1 MTPDTAHPPSLYR
14 EVQHFRQPLLWVLL
28 IGLAG
33 FSLFMVVG
41 IILPGGSPDLMEISD
56 PIYAAAVV
64 AFGLGFPVFF
74 AILALE
80 VEVGPE
86 GIRYRFFPIHTA
98 YRTIVWSELARYRV
112 ASWRSTREYGGWG
125 IRYKWKG
132 YACTVCGDQGI
143 IFDRKDGTR
152 VMLGS
157 AAPRDFVLAVEKWS
171 GIPPAG

>member
-1 MTPDTAHPPSLYR
+1 MTPDTAHNQSLYR

-33 FSLFMVVG
+33 VSLFMAAS
-41 IILPGGSPDLMEISD
+41 IILQGGSPDLSGESN
-56 PIYAAAVV
+56 PLYAAAGI
-64 AFGLGFPVFF
+64 AFGLGFPIFF

-80 VEVGPE
+80 VEVG
-86 GIRYRFFPIHTA
+86 GHGVRYRLFPVHTA
-98 YRTIVWSELARYRV
+98 YRTIVWSEIERYSV
-112 ASWRSTREYGGWG
+112 ASCRSIREYGGWG

-143 IFDRKDGTR
+143 IFDRRDGTR

-157 AAPRDFVLAVEKWS
+157 VAPRDFARAVAKCS
-171 GIPPAG
+171 GIPPGE